1 MPAQEGT
8 TLCSTWIAPD
18 YPLRRGVQARAR
30 ASRELSR
37 PGWVTGQSGQSELR
51 TAGEHRP
58 GGPATAGAEPDASDV
73 RRAWS
78 YNALRNR
85 DPQPQGSGP
94 VAELALGRT
103 SNPRMLPQRED
114 RAGSRRCW
122 AGAERSLV
130 DGGGTRIHA
139 MDIDGARRRSHE
151 PTAVRPELRLGW
163 PESRHR
169 WTGSPGR
176 AASLDEGE
184 RRRPGT
190 AGPGRGQ
197 RLMEDRAEPD
207 YDPRCAV
214 GSGWYA
220 DPDHGSDR

>member
-1 MPAQEGT
+1 VPAQEGT

-37 PGWVTGQSGQSELR
+37 PVRVTGQSGQSKLH

-58 GGPATAGAEPDASDV
+58 GGPATAGAEPDASDA

-85 DPQPQGSGP
+85 DPQPQDSGP

-103 SNPRMLPQRED
+103 SNLRMLPQRED

-130 DGGGTRIHA
+130 DGGGGTRVHVV
-139 MDIDGARRRSHE
+139 DIDGARRRSHGL
-151 PTAVRPELRLGW
+151 TAVWPELGLGW
-163 PESRHR
+163 PESTHR

-190 AGPGRGQ
+190 AGPG
-197 RLMEDRAEPD
+197 
-207 YDPRCAV
+207 
-214 GSGWYA
+214 
-220 DPDHGSDR
+220 